1 MSNLVFLL
9 KSSFINNT
17 GINSL
22 SKGIGTS
29 TQKRKLMFST
39 FMLMFI
45 GILTVVMSTTY
56 SVAMATVLE
65 PMGYLDLILVIAIL
79 ACTIL
84 NFFTTIYKAQGM
96 LFNSKDYDL
105 LMSLPIKNSTILTS
119 KIIILMSLNT
129 VITTLILVP
138 ASIVYFIYNG
148 TLTWVYFLI
157 LIVSLVFVPMI
168 PIIISSVIAII
179 ITFISSRFKHK
190 NIATVILGMV
200 ISLGIIMA
208 CFSSQKY
215 INEFIANSETI
226 SAGIY
231 KIYPPALYL
240 KEALINNDVINLFK
254 FIIISIV
261 PFIIFIGAFAK
272 TFKVINGKMSE
283 TYRKANYKIGK
294 LEQRSVLK
302 AITIQELRR
311 YLATPIYISN
321 TAFSMVLLLVA
332 SVATLFLN
340 PEQITEIVGY
350 PELEKCIPMVALA
363 LLIFT
368 IGLSCTTNSSI
379 SLEGNRL
386 WIIKSLPIETKE
398 IFKAKILM
406 NLIVTV
412 PATIVSNILLFIGL
426 RYEFKYLI
434 FNLLISLIFAVIS
447 AILGLI
453 VNIYFPKL
461 DWTNPTRVVK
471 QSISVLITMIFTLG
485 VVLLGVGLAIWFKVS
500 NFIMFLSIVTII
512 LLVVLVVSWKV
523 LITEGVSQFRKL

>member
-29 TQKRKLMFST
+29 TQKKKLMFST

-105 LMSLPIKNSTILTS
+105 LMSLPIKNSTILAS

-471 QSISVLITMIFTLG
+471 QSISVFITMIFTLG
-485 VVLLGVGLAIWFKVS
+485 VVLLGIGLAIWFKVS